1 MASYRIITA
10 EEREAERLAAE
21 RAAQISQLRAE
32 LDARARALAILQ
44 ATDAGAEE
52 IEAVKE
58 EIRQIVDALR
68 EVEAGAQT
76 A

>member
-1 MASYRIITA
+1 MATYRIITA
-10 EEREAERLAAE
+10 EEREVERLSAE
-21 RAAQISQLRAE
+21 RAAQINQLRAE

-44 ATDAGAEE
+44 ATDAEAEE

>member
-1 MASYRIITA
+1 MATYRIITA

>member
-1 MASYRIITA
+1 MATYRIITA

-32 LDARARALAILQ
+32 LDARARALAVLQ
-44 ATDAGAEE
+44 ATDAEAEE
-52 IEAVKE
+52 IKAVKE

-68 EVEAGAQT
+68 EVEAGAQP

>member
-1 MASYRIITA
+1 MATYRIITA

-52 IEAVKE
+52 IEAVRE

>member
-1 MASYRIITA
+1 MATYRIITA

-32 LDARARALAILQ
+32 LDARARALAVLQ